1 MKGVGNVD
9 AETGRILKRTE
20 YITFVVI
27 ALVALLLLR
36 LPGSVSSRAKLA
48 LGSLFVPLFGLSAS
62 GQALADRVALLAQ
75 PKTRLVTE
83 VERLRKENAELKIHL
98 LQADDALRENERL
111 RSLVGWAR
119 AHQLKGKPARVI
131 GRDPANWWRNIT
143 INLGR
148 RDGLTPDLPVL
159 TPDGLVG
166 RIAEVSETRAR
177 VALLGDPACR
187 VASLVQE
194 GKQTVDTGIIS
205 GAASA
210 TDVTIVDLS
219 YLSRGSG
226 VKPGQMVVTSGYG
239 EVFPRGILIG
249 HLVDY
254 RPMEYGLY
262 TDARVKL
269 AVDFNRLDE
278 VWVLMR

>member
-1 MKGVGNVD
+1 VFAK
-9 AETGRILKRTE
+9 TGRILKKAH
-20 YITFVVI
+20 YIAFGAI
-27 ALVALLLLR
+27 ALLVLVLLR

-48 LGSLFVPLFGLSAS
+48 MGSLFVPLFGLSVS
-62 GQALADRVALLAQ
+62 GQDLAGRAAILAQ
-75 PKTRLVTE
+75 PKGRLAAE
-83 VERLRKENAELKIHL
+83 VERLRAENADLKLRL
-98 LQADDALRENERL
+98 LQAENAFRENERL
-111 RSLVGWAR
+111 RALAGWAQSK
-119 AHQLKGKPARVI
+119 QLKGKPAQVI
-131 GRDPANWWRNIT
+131 ARDPANWWRNIS

-148 RDGLTPDLPVL
+148 RDGVAPDMPVL

-166 RIAEVSETRAR
+166 RVAETGETRSK
-177 VALLGDPACR
+177 VLLLGDPGCR

-194 GKQTVDTGIIS
+194 GRQTVDSGIIS
-205 GAASA
+205 GAASV
-210 TDVTIVDLS
+210 TDVSLVDLS

-226 VKPGQMVVTSGYG
+226 VKPGQTVVTSGYG

-249 HLVDY
+249 HLVDF

-269 AVDFNRLDE
+269 AVDLNRLEE